1 MIFSKQAAIVVP
13 DGVHK
18 PTLAR
23 SSGQTIYK
31 IPFAVIAEVNTERIS
46 ALNADPKS
54 VIIIPSAMD
63 QS

>member
-1 MIFSKQAAIVVP
+1 MIFSKQAAIIVP
-13 DGVHK
+13 VGVHE

-23 SSGQTIYK
+23 RSEQTIYK
-31 IPFAVIAEVNTERIS
+31 RPFDVIAEVNAEGIS

-54 VIIIPSAMD
+54 VIIIPSAVD

>member
-1 MIFSKQAAIVVP
+1 MIFSKQAAIIVP
-13 DGVHK
+13 VGVPK

-23 SSGQTIYK
+23 SSGQTIYNR
-31 IPFAVIAEVNTERIS
+31 PSAVIDEVITERIS

-54 VIIIPSAMD
+54 VIIILTVID

>member
-1 MIFSKQAAIVVP
+1 MIFSKQAAIIVP
-13 DGVHK
+13 VGVHK
-18 PTLAR
+18 PTLAT

-31 IPFAVIAEVNTERIS
+31 RLFAVIAEVNAEGIS